1 MRVDMQCFLCCAK
14 KAAGLLEQYRVPDE
28 KAALLMREIF
38 GELSRTEEETSAP
51 VLMAE
56 MMEVLEERVGISDAY
71 EKPKRLY
78 NGLLM
83 EKAEEVYREIQSS
96 SDPFLLGLRYALTG
110 NYIDFG
116 AMDAVCQE
124 TLEELLGKCRQ
135 VSVNQWETER
145 LRKSLSE
152 AERMVYI
159 TDNAGEIVLDGLW
172 LQTIQRLYPGLEIT
186 VLVRGRPI
194 LNDATGED
202 ARFVGLDRQFRVLD
216 NGTGIPGTVLE
227 KIRPQ
232 ARQAIE
238 EADVVIAKGQGNF
251 ESLHGC
257 GRNVYY
263 LFLCK
268 CELFVRKFQME
279 RYAPVVISENL
290 V

>member
-96 SDPFLLGLRYALTG
+96 PDPFLLGLRYALTET
-110 NYIDFG
+110 IDFG

-135 VSVNQWETER
+135 VSVNQRETER
-145 LRKSLSE
+145 LRKSSQRRIGWSILPIMPGRLCWT
-152 AERMVYI
+152 AYGCRRF
-159 TDNAGEIVLDGLW
+159 NAS
-172 LQTIQRLYPGLEIT
+172 IQGWRSPFWS
-186 VLVRGRPI
+186 
-194 LNDATGED
+194 ED
-202 ARFVGLDRQFRVLD
+202 A
-216 NGTGIPGTVLE
+216 P
-227 KIRPQ
+227 
-232 ARQAIE
+232 
-238 EADVVIAKGQGNF
+238 
-251 ESLHGC
+251 S
-257 GRNVYY
+257 
-263 LFLCK
+263 
-268 CELFVRKFQME
+268 
-279 RYAPVVISENL
+279 
-290 V
+290 